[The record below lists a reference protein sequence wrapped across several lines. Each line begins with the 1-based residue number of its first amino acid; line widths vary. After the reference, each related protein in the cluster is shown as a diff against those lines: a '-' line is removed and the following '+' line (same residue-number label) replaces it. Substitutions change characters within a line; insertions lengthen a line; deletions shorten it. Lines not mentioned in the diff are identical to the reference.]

1 MREVRRSERFDAH
14 KAKRFVNRVNKSARR
29 GSVELEAVLI
39 TAVMFPLAT
48 ALYYLAARAFSVMY
62 LTIAGILEWPYL

>member
-1 MREVRRSERFDAH
+1 MRKLRTPEMSDGLRKHLANNRS
-14 KAKRFVNRVNKSARR
+14 RR

-48 ALYYLAARAFSVMY
+48 ALYYLAGRAFTILYRM
-62 LTIAGILEWPYL
+62 IAGILEWPYL